1 MPMTATTAPA
11 SALAPAPPTPLEARD
26 GGTPAFGATP
36 RPARRERLMSLDAFR
51 GLTVAGMLL
60 VNNPGTWGAIY
71 QPLEHAPWN
80 GWTPTDLIFPFFL
93 FIVGITTHL
102 SLAQRRARGDSDG
115 VLVRQIL
122 RRGALIFLCGFALS
136 LFPGFT
142 WLSIAGHPDATFV
155 DRVVHR
161 WEHVRIMGVL
171 QRIGVAYTIAALLSF
186 RASLTRIVVTTVA
199 LLYGYW
205 AILAFAPTP
214 GTGIVG
220 EIDVGA
226 LTLQGWLDRAIFGVD
241 HVWAG
246 TGGTYDPEGILSSL
260 GAVASVLCGVFAG
273 RWIAQ
278 PRPLIER
285 VAALF
290 AAGAL
295 VAVLGLMWHWS
306 LPINKNL
313 WTPSYVV
320 FMAGMASMTL
330 ATCMW
335 LIEEMDVTRWAKPF
349 LAFGVNPIVA
359 FVGSGLMAR
368 CLYSIFT
375 GSWQGKTV
383 PIQRVLYETGFHSW
397 LAPKN
402 ASLLFAFA
410 FVLLWFGI
418 LSVLDR
424 KQWYLKI

>member
-1 MPMTATTAPA
+1 MPMTATTAPE

-26 GGTPAFGATP
+26 GDTPAFGATP

-186 RASLTRIVVTTVA
+186 RASLAISSGRPRARARSGSRRHAACGGGAGARRPRRSWCAGGRPRYRRCAPIRRGSTPTLRAVARHGPGDEPAHQLHATVA
-199 LLYGYW
+199 
-205 AILAFAPTP
+205 AQF
-214 GTGIVG
+214 
-220 EIDVGA
+220 
-226 LTLQGWLDRAIFGVD
+226 RAGVD
-241 HVWAG
+241 VTA
-246 TGGTYDPEGILSSL
+246 
-260 GAVASVLCGVFAG
+260 
-273 RWIAQ
+273 IAQ
-278 PRPLIER
+278 RDHARGRIDGGHRPAVCGGRDVVE
-285 VAALF
+285 F
-290 AAGAL
+290 A
-295 VAVLGLMWHWS
+295 HQ
-306 LPINKNL
+306 
-313 WTPSYVV
+313 YQY
-320 FMAGMASMTL
+320 
-330 ATCMW
+330 
-335 LIEEMDVTRWAKPF
+335 
-349 LAFGVNPIVA
+349 
-359 FVGSGLMAR
+359 GSR
-368 CLYSIFT
+368 
-375 GSWQGKTV
+375 
-383 PIQRVLYETGFHSW
+383 R
-397 LAPKN
+397 
-402 ASLLFAFA
+402 
-410 FVLLWFGI
+410 
-418 LSVLDR
+418 
-424 KQWYLKI
+424 